1 MLTLMQLISG
11 SYKWKRYVS
20 QNVLYISVVKC
31 DMITIII
38 IVIIAMNFDKLRS
51 VRNNN
56 SINLN
61 LAQRSLLA

>member
-61 LAQRSLLA
+61 LAQSSLLA

>member
-1 MLTLMQLISG
+1 MLTQMQLISG

-31 DMITIII
+31 DMITVII

-56 SINLN
+56 SSYLKTVSI
-61 LAQRSLLA
+61 